1 VTCAIKVYNYA
12 LSFRKIR
19 SPIVANPRQDTL
31 SNRLRA
37 QTATFTQAIGLRL
50 HQLGIHPDAITLLG
64 LLLVLVGCV
73 FIARGEMLIGA
84 LWLLFSLP
92 FDALDGAVARA
103 MQRQGKFG
111 AMLDSTLDRYADGFI
126 FAALSY
132 YFAGIDRF
140 EMLLLAQA
148 ALLGA
153 FLVSYTRA
161 RAEGLGV
168 NCEIGFFS
176 RMERIVVI
184 LLMLFIPLL
193 LDWGVLLLAIGTNI
207 TAMQRLWYVYQSLK
221 KKGE

>member
-1 VTCAIKVYNYA
+1 
-12 LSFRKIR
+12 
-19 SPIVANPRQDTL
+19 VAEQRQDTL
-31 SNRLRA
+31 SNRLRT
-37 QTATFTQAIGLRL
+37 QTASFTQAVGMSV
-50 HQLGIHPDAITLLG
+50 HKMGIHPDAITMLG
-64 LLLVLVGCV
+64 LLLVLVAAGFV
-73 FIARGEMLIGA
+73 AMGQMLTGA
-84 LWLLFSLP
+84 VLLLVSLP

-103 MQRQGKFG
+103 MQRKGKFG

-132 YFAGIDRF
+132 YFAVHDRF

-207 TAMQRLWYVYQSLK
+207 TAIQRLWYVYQSLRNE
-221 KKGE
+221 GE